1 MHSRSKGHFWGVVLD
16 APDPPRLARFY
27 AKLLDWRIAKEEPT
41 WVTLAPP
48 DGVAYLAIQLEP
60 IHERPTWPAQAGH
73 QQMQL
78 HLDIEVG
85 ELGPAVAEAVA
96 LGATLADVQPQEDVR
111 VLLDLA
117 GHPFCLYV
125 DASTHQDAGG
135 TQSGTVEDST
145 GG

>member
-1 MHSRSKGHFWGVVLD
+1 MRARSTEHYWGVVLD
-16 APDPPRLARFY
+16 APDPPQLARFY
-27 AKLLDWRIAKEEPT
+27 ATLMDWRIAKEEPT

-48 DGVAYLAIQLEP
+48 DGVAYLAIQLEE

-85 ELGPAVAEAVA
+85 ELEPAVAEAVA
-96 LGATLADVQPQEDVR
+96 LGATLAEFQPQDDVR
-111 VLLDLA
+111 VLLDPA

-125 DASTHQDAGG
+125 DAPT
-135 TQSGTVEDST
+135 T
-145 GG
+145 